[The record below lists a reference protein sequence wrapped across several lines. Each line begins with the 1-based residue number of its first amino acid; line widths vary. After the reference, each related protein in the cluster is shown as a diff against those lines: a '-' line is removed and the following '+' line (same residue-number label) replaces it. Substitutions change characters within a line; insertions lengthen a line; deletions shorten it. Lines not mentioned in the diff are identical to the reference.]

1 MSLSQ
6 LRAGLVLTFVV
17 GAALT
22 TGGCGVPLSVSVAS
36 YAADGALMV
45 ASDKTSTD
53 HVASV
58 VTKQDCAMWR
68 ILRRRQMCKE
78 REGDQDPYS
87 VEYNEPQRFVSE
99 SGAEYVPPLRTAP
112 GSPGQSWDPAVYKS
126 VPTPPVTPQ
135 SVMAVA
141 EQPPEP
147 VAAAAPIP
155 AKAPTPE
162 AVPAKNKKA
171 KAARSARKPSRGRV
185 ASAR

>member
-1 MSLSQ
+1 M
-6 LRAGLVLTFVV
+6 
-17 GAALT
+17 
-22 TGGCGVPLSVSVAS
+22 PLSVSAAS

-68 ILRRRQMCKE
+68 ILRRRQICKE

-87 VEYNEPQRFVSE
+87 VDYDQPQRFVSE

-112 GSPGQSWDPAVYKS
+112 GSPGQSWDPSVYKS
-126 VPTPPVTPQ
+126 TPAPPVVPQ
-135 SVMAVA
+135 RVTAVA
-141 EQPPEP
+141 EQLPEP
-147 VAAAAPIP
+147 VAAAAPLP
-155 AKAPTPE
+155 EKTPMPQ
-162 AVPAKNKKA
+162 AVPAKSKKP
-171 KAARSARKPSRGRV
+171 KAARSARKPSRGRA